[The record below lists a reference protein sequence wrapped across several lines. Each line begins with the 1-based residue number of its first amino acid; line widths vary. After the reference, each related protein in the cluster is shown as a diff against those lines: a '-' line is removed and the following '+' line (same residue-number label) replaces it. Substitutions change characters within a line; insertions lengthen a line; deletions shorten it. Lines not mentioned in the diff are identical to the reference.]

1 MCIIFCMQIFITG
14 YTSWISKNIVLHLTV
29 IISGVAERVM
39 YGVCDGESYYTDN
52 SLCHCSVTGVLCCV
66 VCGVNFVLL
75 VICYKWWG

>member
-52 SLCHCSVTGVLCCV
+52 S
-66 VCGVNFVLL
+66 
-75 VICYKWWG
+75 

>member
-39 YGVCDGESYYTDN
+39 YGVCDGGSYYTDN
-52 SLCHCSVTGVLCCV
+52 SVSLFCNWCVILCC
-66 VCGVNFVLL
+66 CMWGEFCFVGDLL
-75 VICYKWWG
+75 